1 MTDLHYTIHINTSR
15 EKVWDTMLGDV
26 TYREW
31 SSAFMPGS
39 YFKGDW
45 SEGSKMLFL
54 GPDPDGGKEGGM
66 VAMVK
71 ENRPQEFVSL
81 EYHAEIRDGV
91 ETPMEGTGSENYT
104 LEDNDGGTEVI
115 IDLLNLPEE
124 YKDMFNDMWPKALE
138 KLKEIAEK

>member
-1 MTDLHYTIHINTSR
+1 MTDLHYTIHINASR
-15 EKVWDTMLGDV
+15 EKVWDTMLGDA

-45 SEGSKMLFL
+45 SQGSKMLFL

-91 ETPMEGTGSENYT
+91 ETSMEGTGSENYT
-104 LEDNDGGTEVI
+104 LEDKDGGTEVI

-138 KLKEIAEK
+138 KLKEISEK

>member
-1 MTDLHYTIHINTSR
+1 MTDLHYSIHINASR
-15 EKVWDTMLGDV
+15 EKVWDTMLGDA

-39 YFKGDW
+39 YFQGDW

-54 GPDPDGGKEGGM
+54 GPDPVGGAEGGM
-66 VAMVK
+66 VAVVK

-81 EYHAEIRDGV
+81 EYHAEIRNGV
-91 ETPMEGTGSENYT
+91 ETPMEGTGAENYT
-104 LEDNDGGTEVI
+104 LQDKDGGTEVI

-124 YKDMFNDMWPKALE
+124 YEEMFNDAWPKALE
-138 KLKEIAEK
+138 KLKEISEK